1 MIVPYQFTIP
11 TPNYPKHNK
20 SLLIEDYARG
30 YFASVP
36 VNSEWEYVPVG
47 WTGYHC
53 SNGYGKNLK
62 PLQDFVNSLPKKKY
76 WTIVQY
82 DDGIL
87 VDFQCKT
94 FSCASKGDYPIPVIC
109 DRHNAERRKTRYWA
123 SFNGNYNVHPIR
135 IAMRNTLMG
144 ASGIYI
150 AGSTSTEGYVLNL
163 CQSVFALCPRGY
175 GNTSFR
181 MYEAMALGCIPIYI
195 SDIFWLPFQNKI
207 DWGKCSILISENEIE
222 RIPGIVQNMSEKEIK
237 ERTDYIKQVSDKY
250 FTMSGT
256 CNEIAEIVK
265 TWK

>member
-20 SLLIEDYARG
+20 SPLIEDYARE
-30 YFASVP
+30 YFASAP

-53 SNGYGKNLK
+53 RNGYGKNLK

-94 FSCASKGDYPIPVIC
+94 FSCASKGDYPIPVLC
-109 DRHNAERRKTRYWA
+109 ERHKAERLKTRYWA
-123 SFNGNYNVHPIR
+123 CFSGNLRTNPIR
-135 IAMRNTLMG
+135 QEMYRQLSGSA
-144 ASGIYI
+144 GIYI
-150 AGSTSTEGYVLNL
+150 RDSFTTASYIKDL

-175 GNTSFR
+175 GLTSFR
-181 MYEAMALGCIPIYI
+181 LYEAMALDCIPIYI

-207 DWGKCSILISENEIE
+207 DWGKCSILIRENEID
-222 RIPGIVQNMSEKEIK
+222 RIPGIIQNMNEKEIK

-250 FTMSGT
+250 FTMEGT
-256 CNEIAEIVK
+256 CKEIAEIVK
-265 TWK
+265 GLE